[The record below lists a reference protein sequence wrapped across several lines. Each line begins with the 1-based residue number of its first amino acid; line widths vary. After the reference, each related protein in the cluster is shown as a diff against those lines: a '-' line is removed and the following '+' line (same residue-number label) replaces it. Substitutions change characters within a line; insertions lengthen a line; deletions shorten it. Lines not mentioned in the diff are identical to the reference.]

1 MGRSAGSAADD
12 DETTTTPAT
21 PATPTPGQYEAS
33 LGPLLDLQ
41 SRITSPNPP
50 ASISVPSTSL
60 SCALVSLYL
69 CPTLPCMSLCAISRA
84 LSRFHHVIISHPS
97 NLDSNLD
104 STHIAHPP
112 VYSQDRRLFLQPR
125 QSVTPTSPRQKI
137 FLAQLPTQPAPI
149 RQPSLL
155 FRQITSIPPTAQRIP
170 SKPCAAPPH
179 NHTTSPTAPS
189 MAQKT
194 LLATALDADHG
205 ASRPLPLPF
214 LCSSTSENRLS
225 FFLSLTHTHT
235 SCLLTSIA
243 IGGAWPKLTR

>member
-21 PATPTPGQYEAS
+21 PATPTPAQYEAS
-33 LGPLLDLQ
+33 LVPLFDLQ

-50 ASISVPSTSL
+50 ASISIPSTSL
-60 SCALVSLYL
+60 SCALVSRVSCL
-69 CPTLPCMSLCAISRA
+69 CTSVPRSPACPCAPSRVLSLPSC
-84 LSRFHHVIISHPS
+84 HPS

-125 QSVTPTSPRQKI
+125 QSVTPTSSRQKI

-155 FRQITSIPPTAQRIP
+155 FRQITSILPTAQRIP

-179 NHTTSPTAPS
+179 NHTTTPTAPS
-189 MAQKT
+189 MAQKDSSSNCIRRRPRRIPPT
-194 LLATALDADHG
+194 PAAVSLLFHVG
-205 ASRPLPLPF
+205 KSPF
-214 LCSSTSENRLS
+214 LLS
-225 FFLSLTHTHT
+225 FSDTHTHT
-235 SCLLTSIA
+235 YTC
-243 IGGAWPKLTR
+243 